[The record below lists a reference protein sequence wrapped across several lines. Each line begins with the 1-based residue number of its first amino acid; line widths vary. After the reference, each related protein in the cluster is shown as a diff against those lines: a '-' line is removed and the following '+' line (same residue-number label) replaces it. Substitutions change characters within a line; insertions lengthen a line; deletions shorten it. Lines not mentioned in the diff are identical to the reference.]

1 MNAQPG
7 PLASVRQA
15 RIMTSMQISP
25 DVLIWMTIGI
35 ALLSS
40 EAFTGTFHLLFFGLS
55 ALLTAVVASIG
66 VSNSTVQVIVFSVV
80 SIASV
85 ILLRKRLVARSR
97 GFDGDLHSKI
107 TLSADIAPGDE
118 ATIQY
123 QGVPWTAVNTSAL
136 PLLRGDRARVLRTE
150 GIKLILEPDPTSES
164 SKN

>member
-1 MNAQPG
+1 
-7 PLASVRQA
+7 
-15 RIMTSMQISP
+15 MQISP

-66 VSNSTVQVIVFSVV
+66 LGDSTGQVVFFSVI

-97 GFDGDLHSKI
+97 GFDGDFHSKI
-107 TLSADIAPGDE
+107 TLTADIAPGDE

-123 QGVPWTAVNTSAL
+123 QGAPWTAINKSGR

-150 GIKLILEPDPTSES
+150 GIKLILELDPTSETS
-164 SKN
+164 QN